1 MIQHNRFIEGL
12 ISKDEKIILE
22 IYEIVFP
29 RVLKFVKTNSG
40 NRSDAEDVFQK
51 ALMQIMARL
60 QIKRFEITSAFESY
74 LFVACKN
81 LWRKE
86 LIKRKKELTNQA
98 LLEPLDE
105 HRSLAISALEQERWD
120 FFQEMILK
128 LSDNCKLILGKFF
141 NKIPYKQIA
150 LELDYADESV
160 VRQRVFKCKKKL
172 TELIQDDSRF
182 NELKNL

>member
-1 MIQHNRFIEGL
+1 MNTPNRFIEGL

-40 NRSDAEDVFQK
+40 NSFDAEDVFQK

-60 QIKRFEITSAFESY
+60 EVKRFEITSAFESY

-86 LIKRKKELTNQA
+86 LIKMKREVTNYT
-98 LLEPLDE
+98 LIEPQDE
-105 HRSLAISALEQERWD
+105 HRSLAISALEQERWE
-120 FFQEMILK
+120 FFQDMILK
-128 LSDNCKLILGKFF
+128 LSDNCKTILDKFF

-150 LELDYADESV
+150 LELGYADESV

-172 TELIQDDSRF
+172 TELIRSNSRY